1 MPSGPHSGAGNDNKE
16 TIVKAVLRIV
26 PALALLAAC
35 GGGSAPSS
43 PSAPGTA
50 PTPGATAPG
59 TGPVTAPAD
68 PATPPSTPST
78 PDPVTVTPPTD
89 TATPPS
95 TPADPPV
102 VTTPPVTTTP
112 PVVVTPP
119 VASRWAP
126 RVTDTWHWQLTG
138 TLDTRLAVDV
148 YDIDLFDTPQATI
161 DGLKARGV
169 RVVCYFSAGSAE
181 DWRADYGSFKAADL
195 GAGLDGWAGER
206 WVDTRSDNVRAI
218 MGRRLDVA
226 RDKGCDGVEPDNMDA
241 YINRPGLPL
250 TAATQLD
257 YNLFLAREAHAR
269 NLAIGL
275 KNDVDQLAQL
285 APHFDFAVNEQCFQY
300 AECGGYTAFTSLG
313 KPVFNAE
320 YAARYRDNTN
330 GARDALCQDAARL
343 NIRTL
348 VLPLALDNSFR
359 MSCDR

>member
-1 MPSGPHSGAGNDNKE
+1 MSYPLRARSRANNDKE
-16 TIVKAVLRIV
+16 PIVKAVLRVV

-43 PSAPGTA
+43 PGTA

-59 TGPVTAPAD
+59 ASPVTPAEPAPQ
-68 PATPPSTPST
+68 PAPPA
-78 PDPVTVTPPTD
+78 PDPVTV
-89 TATPPS
+89 TPPS

-102 VTTPPVTTTP
+102 ATTPP
-112 PVVVTPP
+112 
-119 VASRWAP
+119 AAGRWTP

-206 WVDTRSDNVRAI
+206 WVDTRSANVRAI
-218 MGRRLDVA
+218 MERRLDTA
-226 RDKGCDGVEPDNMDA
+226 RAKGCDGVEPDNMDA
-241 YINRPGLPL
+241 YINSPGLPL

-257 YNLFLAREAHAR
+257 YNQFLAREAHAR
-269 NLAIGL
+269 GLAIGL

-300 AECGGYTAFTSLG
+300 AECGGYTAFTSQG

-348 VLPLALDNSFR
+348 VLPLALDNAFR
-359 MSCDR
+359 ISCDR